1 MRPLSLL
8 IPASMLVLASST
20 GAQTLPYP
28 QPDTASISTVQ
39 VTAPKTVRIR
49 DDQAHLIGGSYDMS
63 NGWYLKVRTAPRY
76 IIATIDKQQPM
87 RLLAVAPYKFVSR
100 DGSVTM
106 DFNQGTWGEDMT
118 MSYIPDPRLAQVV
131 VISSVPIAQR

>member
-8 IPASMLVLASST
+8 IPASLLAIASST

-28 QPDTASISTVQ
+28 QPDTAMSTVQ

-49 DDQAHLIGGSYDMS
+49 ADQAYQIGGTYEMS
-63 NGWYLKVRTAPRY
+63 NGWYLKVRTAQRH
-76 IIATIDKQQPM
+76 IDATIDQEKPM
-87 RLLAVAPYKFVSR
+87 RLLAVAPYKFASQ

-106 DFNQGTWGEDMT
+106 DFNQGHWGEEMS
-118 MSYIPDPRLAQVV
+118 MSYIPDPRLARVV
-131 VISSVPIAQR
+131 VLSSTPIAQR